1 MILNIDGH
9 EVEGVLVVPQKEVN
23 EFHVEARGNL
33 DLLTFTTC
41 HREETA
47 ESAWNVS
54 ERRGWLFKRKIDK
67 KREVKI
73 SYKATEIE
81 KSGGCPVFIGGY
93 EKKEGRHSWAFVDF
107 ETDEAKLPAKIFCN
121 GSEYNAGGVSACQSK
136 MGLIQAIKFAE
147 DVSVMPDADCSIGL
161 TSGNYFEFPIK
172 KGQCVYAFISA
183 SGKIHRLTTIGYEK
197 ILIRE

>member
-1 MILNIDGH
+1 MENLAKVIILLTLVSCVSAPVRQELNPDVIYKKDMILNIDGH
-9 EVEGVLVVPQKEVN
+9 EGEGVLVVPQKEVN

-54 ERRGWLFKRKIDK
+54 ERRVWLFKRKIDK

-93 EKKEGRHSWAFVDF
+93 EKK
-107 ETDEAKLPAKIFCN
+107 
-121 GSEYNAGGVSACQSK
+121 
-136 MGLIQAIKFAE
+136 
-147 DVSVMPDADCSIGL
+147 
-161 TSGNYFEFPIK
+161 
-172 KGQCVYAFISA
+172 
-183 SGKIHRLTTIGYEK
+183 
-197 ILIRE
+197 